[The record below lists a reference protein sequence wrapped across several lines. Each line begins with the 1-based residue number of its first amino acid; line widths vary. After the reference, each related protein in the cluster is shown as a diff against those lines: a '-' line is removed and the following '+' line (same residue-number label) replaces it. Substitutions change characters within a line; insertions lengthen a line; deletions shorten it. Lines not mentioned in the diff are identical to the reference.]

1 MCVWKGGWGSVTICV
16 YTHACIEIH
25 CDDRVRERE
34 HVFVCSCVSEK
45 ENAQKS
51 ERAREEKEGNSWST
65 TGAKQ
70 QKIGR
75 TRAKER
81 ETQVAKPS
89 LSQRSVHQVMVTKL
103 PNHWCASSCATTYAT
118 RCFET

>member
-1 MCVWKGGWGSVTICV
+1 VCVWKGGWGSVTICV
-16 YTHACIEIH
+16 YTHACIGIH

-34 HVFVCSCVSEK
+34 YVFVCSCVSEK

-51 ERAREEKEGNSWST
+51 ERAREKKSEIAGE
-65 TGAKQ
+65 Q
-70 QKIGR
+70 QGETKIGR
-75 TRAKER
+75 ARAKER